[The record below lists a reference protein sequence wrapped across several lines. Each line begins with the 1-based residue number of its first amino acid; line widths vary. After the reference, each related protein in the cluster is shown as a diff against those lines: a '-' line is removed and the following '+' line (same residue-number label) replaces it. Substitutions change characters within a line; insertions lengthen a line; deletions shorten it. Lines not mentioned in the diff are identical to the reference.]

1 MDISRRITNRDPGG
15 PTLSGKIRK
24 TKDVK
29 SVWYE
34 DSVVVEEDV
43 SGGGPSRYGPRRDY
57 IANFRSVEMATEF
70 VILWN
75 ARAAQMK
82 GKR

>member
-1 MDISRRITNRDPGG
+1 MDCSRRITNRDPGG
-15 PTLSGKIRK
+15 PTKGGKIRK
-24 TKDVK
+24 AKDVK

-34 DSVVVEEDV
+34 DSVVLEEDV
-43 SGGGPSRYGPRRDY
+43 SGGPSRYGPRREY

-75 ARAAQMK
+75 ARAAEMK
-82 GKR
+82 GNR